1 MKISMVMTKKKI
13 KTIIEDDKKKDKK
26 VVAINRKKVMK
37 KDMKEIRSRR
47 MTEESKIEKRKSWRE
62 RERTI
67 TTERKKIINLIKLIA
82 KPQKENGKEMARPL
96 ETLRLG

>member
-1 MKISMVMTKKKI
+1 MTKKKI

-62 RERTI
+62 RER
-67 TTERKKIINLIKLIA
+67 E
-82 KPQKENGKEMARPL
+82 Q
-96 ETLRLG
+96 

>member
-1 MKISMVMTKKKI
+1 MTKKKI

-26 VVAINRKKVMK
+26 IVAINRKEVMK

-47 MTEESKIEKRKSWRE
+47 MIEESKIEKRKSWRE

-96 ETLRLG
+96 ETLRLGQET

>member
-1 MKISMVMTKKKI
+1 MTKKNI

-96 ETLRLG
+96 ETLRLGQET

>member
-1 MKISMVMTKKKI
+1 M
-13 KTIIEDDKKKDKK
+13 E
-26 VVAINRKKVMK
+26 
-37 KDMKEIRSRR
+37 
-47 MTEESKIEKRKSWRE
+47 RE

>member
-1 MKISMVMTKKKI
+1 MTKKKI

-26 VVAINRKKVMK
+26 VVAINSKKVMK

-62 RERTI
+62 RENNNNR
-67 TTERKKIINLIKLIA
+67 EREDHKFNKTHSKTP
-82 KPQKENGKEMARPL
+82 KREWKRNGKTARDI
-96 ETLRLG
+96 ETGTRDIG